1 MADKSLDRD
10 TRRIDQAR
18 VQKGRELEMMQQAQN
33 QFLAIQ
39 AERKQNLTE
48 QRNIMGMEQQHNMSL
63 MQGAQIAAAGSND
76 PGIPQTVDPRTQAV
90 MNKYGMGRPKFQ
102 KSSQRTQQVTKQ
114 NVVINNTTN
123 NNTTNNVNAG
133 GYGGPVQG
141 RALSFR
147 NTGNNSTEKFK
158 VWLTNSYARQQQ
170 QATIRNREYEKREDS
185 LVRSSNK
192 MMRKLEGIGKT
203 MGKLLDP
210 RRVGNTLIDPLKMLF
225 TFMGF
230 HLFIK
235 NWGILMNIMRKA
247 ETFFTGVATKL
258 GFSIDDGKVS
268 LNKDKL
274 VSATDK
280 KFGWI
285 GTQMIK
291 AFGGN
296 PSRGESI
303 GDVLRWT
310 IIGDNQ
316 HYGLWE
322 QIKDYLNDKF
332 DERSEAIKSL
342 QRPDLSK
349 YINGTQVDFVGAGSE
364 LIKYLSDVLAV
375 SITGSRALAKMNI
388 EKSQTE
394 DIKKYEGFGNY
405 GVVNSDSSNIADRSK
420 DYASRLR
427 SDVTMMQKPPISPKN
442 TKDGA
447 TASEFFTDVQLRHL
461 KAAGLT
467 PLVDNSGKELG
478 ATNYYMGI
486 KDKFGNDTK
495 EQGLRFRFQDSTGT
509 IYSIGM
515 HKDGRWH
522 ENGLVIDDPR
532 AQFSNKRWYSGGL
545 ITYTGQSRN
554 VVNKIRLSSSEIED
568 GKLKSTSAYYKQW
581 NDVVREAE
589 SKNTGDVMKF
599 TWGMDRI
606 KAYLDKMG
614 KDSYIPI
621 PEEALKSVLALSDD
635 TIADYKQNGI
645 LVQKVFL
652 TIRRNMSLA
661 ELCAISGKNNSALQ
675 GITTYINTSIR
686 NNYGGG
692 LLAIYDY
699 GKAMIKDA
707 SAMTNMLFPD
717 ETIQKAL
724 IASGHSET
732 TANLVSRLPLSTLGT
747 IIRRSPELN
756 GLIDYGINDRE
767 LEKYPSVI
775 ADTIPEEEFQ
785 RLKALDERA
794 LRDSRINARIFNV
807 CLVDSV
813 TGNLTNDRSKAE
825 IRLWTIKASTLNK
838 LLKDNIGINGSIW
851 DDAKTDEEVKESK
864 KEDTAH
870 NTVNWLQKKLWGNTD
885 FDARRDFPD
894 LQLVTTA
901 KGTEIYDKEI
911 KNKEKRDR
919 KRKEQEEEY
928 NEIAKAAAADETM
941 ANNYNLGGLLPHN
954 AGREAKIAYLKNELR
969 RAGITDKD
977 TQNAIIG
984 NLLAESGLNEGIN
997 EKGGGPGNGIAQWT
1011 DDGRKK
1017 AVINYINGIRAKQG
1031 KSKIDKIT
1039 DATFEEQVS
1048 AFLYNSTD
1056 GLKNS
1061 KLGKKTL
1068 ENMEKES
1075 DLRGK
1080 TAAFMDTWENNWA
1093 ASPGAKRLPNVI
1105 YIDKNKKIYSTRNK
1119 ELTNRTRH
1127 SETASLVDGG
1137 DGSLLARG
1145 VGAIA
1150 EGATGLINETIGGI
1164 NYLVDSEGGTYIK
1177 NAVTGAVEKTGK
1189 TIDELK
1195 ARIPKVTTRRYNV
1208 GDLGPEFNNYEYY
1221 LQNSGQLPGGLS
1233 PAQWEEAVH
1242 TRTGFY
1248 PNVLTDISGRFNSIS
1263 PSDVV
1268 FAKGS
1273 DSTIRGEAATLE
1285 AISKI
1290 KFGANKM
1297 EEEAKKKKEE
1307 EENRNKENSLH
1318 LAEIAVNTKIMGNT
1332 WARMVDS
1339 LRGAS
1344 DTPIKTS

>member
-147 NTGNNSTEKFK
+147 NPGNDSTEKFK

-210 RRVGNTLIDPLKMLF
+210 RRVGNTLVDPLKMLF

-303 GDVLRWT
+303 YDVLKWT

-375 SITGSRALAKMNI
+375 SITGSRALAKMTL
-388 EKSQTE
+388 EKTQAE
-394 DIKKYEGFGNY
+394 DIRKYEGFGNY
-405 GVVNSDSSNIADRSK
+405 KVVNSDNSNIADNSQKLKENLKAQGSVFSK
-420 DYASRLR
+420 TNVSFQPR
-427 SDVTMMQKPPISPKN
+427 N
-442 TKDGA
+442 TLDGA
-447 TASEFFTDVQLRHL
+447 KHSEFFSDVQLRHL

-467 PLVDNSGKELG
+467 PLLDEKGTEVG
-478 ATNYYMGI
+478 ATSYYMGI
-486 KDKFGNDTK
+486 KDKYGRDTD
-495 EQGLRFRFQDSTGT
+495 EQGLRFRFKDENGT
-509 IYSIGM
+509 IYAIGM

-532 AQFSNKRWYSGGL
+532 YQFSGKDWYSGGL
-545 ITYTGQSRN
+545 ITYTGESRN
-554 VVNKIRLSSSEIED
+554 VVNKTRLSAGEIED
-568 GKLKSTSAYYKQW
+568 GKLKSKSAFFKQW
-581 NDVVREAE
+581 NDEVTEA
-589 SKNTGDVMKF
+589 KNKNSGDVMKF
-599 TWGMDRI
+599 IWGMDRI
-606 KAYLDKMG
+606 KAYVDKMENN
-614 KDSYIPI
+614 DYLPI
-621 PEEALKSVLALSDD
+621 PEDALKSVLALDD
-635 TIADYKQNGI
+635 ETIANYKSENI

-652 TIRRNMSLA
+652 SVRRNMSIG
-661 ELCAISGKNNSALQ
+661 EMCSISGKPNPMQTGA
-675 GITTYINTSIR
+675 TTYINTMIR
-686 NNYGGG
+686 NESTM
-692 LLAIYDY
+692 LAIYDY
-699 GKAMIKDA
+699 GKALTKDM
-707 SAMTNMLFPD
+707 SAVWNVLFPD
-717 ETIQKAL
+717 ETIYNSARAAGAGNFEARWL
-724 IASGHSET
+724 SM
-732 TANLVSRLPLSTLGT
+732 LPLSTVGT
-747 IIRRSPELN
+747 IIKRNPALS
-756 GLIDYGINDRE
+756 GLVDYNLAKNLG
-767 LEKYPSVI
+767 LEGVPTVI
-775 ADTIPEEEFQ
+775 ADTIPEEDFQ
-785 RLKALDERA
+785 KLKALDERA
-794 LRDSRINARIFNV
+794 LKDKRINARLFNV
-807 CLVDSV
+807 SLIDAV
-813 TGNLTNDRSKAE
+813 TGNLTNDRVKSE
-825 IRLWTIKASTLNK
+825 IRLWTIKAGVLRK
-838 LLKDNIGINGSIW
+838 ILKNIGVDDNIWNS
-851 DDAKTDEEVKESK
+851 KTDDEVAESK
-864 KEDTAH
+864 EEDAAHKTA
-870 NTVNWLQKKLWGNTD
+870 NWLQRKLWGNAE
-885 FDARRDFPD
+885 FDARKDFPE
-894 LQLVTTA
+894 LQLSTTA
-901 KGTEIYDKEI
+901 ANTEMYDKE
-911 KNKEKRDR
+911 KRNKRRRAERRTD
-919 KRKEQEEEY
+919 QETEY
-928 NEIAKAAAADETM
+928 NRIREAAEADEAM

-954 AGREAKIAYLKNELR
+954 AGRESKIAYLKNELS

-997 EKGGGPGNGIAQWT
+997 ERGGGKGNGIAQWT

-1105 YIDKNKKIYSTRNK
+1105 YIDKKNNIYSTRNK
-1119 ELTNRTRH
+1119 ELTSRTRH

-1137 DGSLLARG
+1137 DGSLLAKG

-1189 TIDELK
+1189 TIEELK

-1268 FAKGS
+1268 FARGS

-1290 KFGANKM
+1290 KFGTNKM

-1318 LAEIAVNTKIMGNT
+1318 LAEIAVNTKIMGST

>member
-147 NTGNNSTEKFK
+147 NPGNDSTEKFK

-210 RRVGNTLIDPLKMLF
+210 RRVGNTLVDPLKMLF

-280 KFGWI
+280 KFGWL

-296 PSRGESI
+296 PSRNETI
-303 GDVLRWT
+303 GDILKWT
-310 IIGDNQ
+310 IIGDSQ

-375 SITGSRALAKMNI
+375 SITGSRALAKMTL
-388 EKSQTE
+388 EKTQAE
-394 DIKKYEGFGNY
+394 DIRKYEGFGNY
-405 GVVNSDSSNIADRSK
+405 KVVNSDNSNIADNSQKLKENLKAQGSVFSK
-420 DYASRLR
+420 TNVSFQPR
-427 SDVTMMQKPPISPKN
+427 N
-442 TKDGA
+442 TLDGA
-447 TASEFFTDVQLRHL
+447 KHSEFFSDVQLRHL

-467 PLVDNSGKELG
+467 PLLDEKGTEVG
-478 ATNYYMGI
+478 ATSYYMGI
-486 KDKFGNDTK
+486 KDKYGRDTD
-495 EQGLRFRFQDSTGT
+495 EQGLRFRFKDEDGT
-509 IYSIGM
+509 IYAIGM

-532 AQFSNKRWYSGGL
+532 YQFSGKDWYSGGL
-545 ITYTGQSRN
+545 ITYTGESRN
-554 VVNKIRLSSSEIED
+554 VVNKTRLSAGEIED
-568 GKLKSTSAYYKQW
+568 GKLKSKSAFFKQW
-581 NDVVREAE
+581 NDEVTEA
-589 SKNTGDVMKF
+589 KNKNSGDVMKF
-599 TWGMDRI
+599 IWGMDRI
-606 KAYLDKMG
+606 KAYVDKMENN
-614 KDSYIPI
+614 DYLPI
-621 PEEALKSVLALSDD
+621 PEDALKSVLALDD
-635 TIADYKQNGI
+635 ETIANYKSENI

-652 TIRRNMSLA
+652 SVRRNMSIG
-661 ELCAISGKNNSALQ
+661 EMCSISGKPNPMQTGA
-675 GITTYINTSIR
+675 TTYINTMIR
-686 NNYGGG
+686 NESTM
-692 LLAIYDY
+692 LAIYDY
-699 GKAMIKDA
+699 GKALTKDM
-707 SAMTNMLFPD
+707 SAVWNVLFPD
-717 ETIQKAL
+717 ETIYNSARAAGAGNFGARWL
-724 IASGHSET
+724 SM
-732 TANLVSRLPLSTLGT
+732 LPLSTVGT
-747 IIRRSPELN
+747 IIKRNPALS
-756 GLIDYGINDRE
+756 GLVDYNLAKNLG
-767 LEKYPSVI
+767 LEGVPTVI
-775 ADTIPEEEFQ
+775 ADTIPEEDFQ
-785 RLKALDERA
+785 KLKALDERA
-794 LRDSRINARIFNV
+794 LKDKRINARVFNV
-807 CLVDSV
+807 SLIDAV
-813 TGNLTNDRSKAE
+813 TGNLTNDRRKSE
-825 IRLWTIKASTLNK
+825 IRLWAIKAGALRK
-838 LLKDNIGINGSIW
+838 ILKNIGVDDSIW
-851 DDAKTDEEVKESK
+851 NSKTDDEVAEDKEEDAAHK
-864 KEDTAH
+864 TA
-870 NTVNWLQKKLWGNTD
+870 NWLQRKLWGNAE
-885 FDARRDFPD
+885 FDARKDFPE
-894 LQLVTTA
+894 LQLSTTA
-901 KGTEIYDKEI
+901 ANTEIYDKE
-911 KNKEKRDR
+911 KRNKRRRAERRTD
-919 KRKEQEEEY
+919 QETEY
-928 NEIAKAAAADETM
+928 NRIREAAEADEAM

-954 AGREAKIAYLKNELR
+954 AGRESKIAYLKNELS

-984 NLLAESGLNEGIN
+984 NLLAESGLNESIN
-997 EKGGGPGNGIAQWT
+997 ERGGGKGNGIAQWT

-1093 ASPGAKRLPNVI
+1093 ASPGAKKFPDVV
-1105 YIDKNKKIYSTRNK
+1105 YKDKKGVTYSTRNK
-1119 ELTNRTRH
+1119 ELTSRTRH

-1137 DGSLLARG
+1137 DGSLLAKG

-1189 TIDELK
+1189 TIEELK

-1268 FAKGS
+1268 FARGS

-1290 KFGANKM
+1290 KFGTNKM

-1318 LAEIAVNTKIMGNT
+1318 LAEIAVNTKIMGST